1 MLPGA
6 YASRMAGS
14 GVHRVVPVF
23 TPDHQTALLL
33 FQTGKHEA
41 LAGVQTHSQK
51 VLPPQC
57 SSPVRVFVSDKGCC
71 RNISKFSTAAARAA
85 FDCGRPSFTAN
96 DHYFPSVQ
104 KPAVFGQGAVL
115 PHAPCFR
122 HQICTLSL
130 ASPDNRI
137 HRTAGFHR
145 LARRRGLRL
154 QGPADWWLSEIFYTP
169 SKQSRICP
177 AALTFHAAENAQGRS
192 RQNTQTA
199 CTNSAQPFTGLP
211 PTATAT
217 PLRAAG
223 WTACRRGKNFS
234 PANRAQTSQH
244 ISPKQTCKAATP
256 YAAPRSRHERITK
269 ARHQA

>member
-6 YASRMAGS
+6 YASRTAGS

-154 QGPADWWLSEIFYTP
+154 QGPADWWLSEIFYTS
-169 SKQSRICP
+169 SKQSSICP
-177 AALTFHAAENAQGRS
+177 APLTFHAAESAQGAPDKILKLPAQTVHNRS
-192 RQNTQTA
+192 QGYPPRQRQLRY
-199 CTNSAQPFTGLP
+199 AQPDGLHAVEEKTSARQIAHRPASTFHPSKPAKP
-211 PTATAT
+211 PRLMPHHGHAMN
-217 PLRAAG
+217 G
-223 WTACRRGKNFS
+223 
-234 PANRAQTSQH
+234 
-244 ISPKQTCKAATP
+244 
-256 YAAPRSRHERITK
+256 
-269 ARHQA
+269 

>member
-6 YASRMAGS
+6 YASRTAGS
-14 GVHRVVPVF
+14 GVHRVVPMF

-33 FQTGKHEA
+33 FQTGKREA

-104 KPAVFGQGAVL
+104 KPTVFGQGAVL

-154 QGPADWWLSEIFYTP
+154 QGPADWWLSEIFYTS
-169 SKQSRICP
+169 SKQSSICP
-177 AALTFHAAENAQGRS
+177 APLTFHAAESAQGAPDKILKLPAQTVHNRS
-192 RQNTQTA
+192 QGYPPRQRQLRY
-199 CTNSAQPFTGLP
+199 AQPDGLHAVEEKTSARQIAHRPASTFHPSKPAKP
-211 PTATAT
+211 PRLMPHHGHAMN
-217 PLRAAG
+217 G
-223 WTACRRGKNFS
+223 
-234 PANRAQTSQH
+234 
-244 ISPKQTCKAATP
+244 
-256 YAAPRSRHERITK
+256 
-269 ARHQA
+269 

>member
-6 YASRMAGS
+6 YASRTAGS

-33 FQTGKHEA
+33 FQTGKHET
-41 LAGVQTHSQK
+41 LAVVQTHSQK

-57 SSPVRVFVSDKGCC
+57 SSPDRIFVSDKGCC

-104 KPAVFGQGAVL
+104 KPTVFGQGAVL

-137 HRTAGFHR
+137 HRTASFHR

-154 QGPADWWLSEIFYTP
+154 QGPADWWLSEIFYAS
-169 SKQSRICP
+169 SKQSSICP
-177 AALTFHAAENAQGRS
+177 APLTFHAAESAQGAPEKILKLPAQTVHNRS
-192 RQNTQTA
+192 QGY
-199 CTNSAQPFTGLP
+199 PP
-211 PTATAT
+211 PTAT
-217 PLRAAG
+217 PLHAAG
-223 WTACRRGKNFS
+223 WIACRRGKNFS

-256 YAAPRSRHERITK
+256 YAAPRSRHKRITK